1 MIQHS
6 TVEERVRIFGG
17 DYIPP
22 DMKVLLQ
29 LEDLID
35 QNFKEVKSPEFYAEQ
50 LNMSYFKLN
59 EICRL
64 YRQKTVYELWQT
76 RYFLEAEKL
85 LKYTGL
91 SVKQI
96 AQELNCCDQA
106 YFSNCFKKWKG
117 VRPKEF
123 RRRLPRRSFP
133 THRDGLSQ

>member
-1 MIQHS
+1 MENAI
-6 TVEERVRIFGG
+6 VEERVRIFGG

-35 QNFKEVKSPEFYAEQ
+35 RHFKEIKSTEFYAAQ

-59 EICRL
+59 EISML
-64 YRQKTVYELWQT
+64 YRGKTVYELWQT
-76 RYFLEAEKL
+76 RFFAEAEKL

-106 YFSNCFKKWKG
+106 YFSNCFKRWKG

-123 RRRLPRRSFP
+123 RRRLPRRSS
-133 THRDGLSQ
+133 SQ

>member
-1 MIQHS
+1 MTMENAI
-6 TVEERVRIFGG
+6 VEERVRIFGG

-35 QNFKEVKSPEFYAEQ
+35 RHFKEIKSTEFYAAQ

-59 EICRL
+59 EISML
-64 YRQKTVYELWQT
+64 YRGKTVYELWQT
-76 RYFLEAEKL
+76 RFFAEAEKL

-106 YFSNCFKKWKG
+106 YFSNCFKRWKG

-123 RRRLPRRSFP
+123 RRRLPRRSS
-133 THRDGLSQ
+133 SQ